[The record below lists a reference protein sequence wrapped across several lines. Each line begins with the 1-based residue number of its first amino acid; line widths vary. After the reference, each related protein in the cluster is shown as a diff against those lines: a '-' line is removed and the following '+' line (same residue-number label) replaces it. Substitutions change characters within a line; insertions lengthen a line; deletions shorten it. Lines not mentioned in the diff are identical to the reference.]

1 MGKLQIDVLGTSF
14 SIKANEDDD
23 YLNKLLGYYK
33 RIAKQIEDTSSLDNP
48 LQISILAGIML
59 CDDLYKEKGRNAKFQ
74 AALQK
79 NETDEQ
85 ADKITRSLIEKID
98 KVLK

>member
-59 CDDLYKEKGRNAKFQ
+59 CDDLSKEKGRNAKFQ